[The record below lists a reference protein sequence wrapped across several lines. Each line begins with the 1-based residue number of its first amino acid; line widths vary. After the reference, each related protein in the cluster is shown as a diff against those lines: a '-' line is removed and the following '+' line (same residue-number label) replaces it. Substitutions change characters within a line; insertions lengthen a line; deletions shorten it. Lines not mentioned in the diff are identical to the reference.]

1 MHVDRWQGRVQR
13 LLPWMQQGWK
23 IREENGVGGFLQVKW
38 TWVRHS
44 FPGHPLLWLWLWR
57 SKAIGSACFL
67 PQVSVVGTALEM
79 DLPKLSSN
87 VA

>member
-1 MHVDRWQGRVQR
+1 MHVDRWQGRVQSFSH
-13 LLPWMQQGWK
+13 GCST
-23 IREENGVGGFLQVKW
+23 EENGVGGFLNVKG

-44 FPGHPLLWLWLWR
+44 FPGDPLLWPWLWR

-67 PQVSVVGTALEM
+67 PHLSVVGTALET